1 MSNMLKNKILQRCIK
16 EARENITLAQFR
28 CKHFS
33 FLVRKSHIVSVGINH
48 QYKTHPLAAK
58 YGHRFSSIHSEI
70 HALSNWKYGTEDCVL
85 LNIRLDKWG
94 NLRYSE
100 PCQYCKRFLDD
111 IGLSYMFSTENGFI
125 ERKNEQVGL

>member
-1 MSNMLKNKILQRCIK
+1 MIKDKMLIKCLQ
-16 EARENITLAQFR
+16 EARENMDLAKFR

-33 FLVRKSHIVSVGINH
+33 FLLRKNKILSVGVNQ

-58 YGHRFSSIHSEI
+58 YGHRFSSIHSEV
-70 HALSNWKYGTEDCVL
+70 HAISNWKHSLHECIL

-100 PCQYCKRFLDD
+100 PCPYCKKFLNDLNIPCVYSKD
-111 IGLSYMFSTENGFI
+111 YGF
-125 ERKNEQVGL
+125 